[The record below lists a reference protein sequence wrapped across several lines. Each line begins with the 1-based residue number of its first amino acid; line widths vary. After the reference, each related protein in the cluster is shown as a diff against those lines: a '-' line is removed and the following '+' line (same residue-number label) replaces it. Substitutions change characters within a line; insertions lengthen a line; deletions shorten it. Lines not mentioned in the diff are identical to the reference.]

1 MTYTPYLLVLNNN
14 YSIVVAI
21 HKYTV
26 RYSTNPSH
34 FLYFS
39 IMFQKLLFALYNP
52 QLVLYDYLESNL
64 ERDAQLIRR
73 VDKLDNGQFQEL
85 VIQQLSTLTKSID
98 TLAIN
103 QEVMQADI
111 NTMKTDIIGMKADI
125 SNLKQSQVRM
135 EEDIEVM
142 KIDITDM
149 KTDISNLKQSQ
160 ARMEE
165 DLTRKITALFDSRE
179 LQKDVNQNVSRSL
192 ERIEAKIDI
201 LQIETAY
208 LKRIK

>member
-1 MTYTPYLLVLNNN
+1 M
-14 YSIVVAI
+14 
-21 HKYTV
+21 
-26 RYSTNPSH
+26 
-34 FLYFS
+34 
-39 IMFQKLLFALYNP
+39 
-52 QLVLYDYLESNL
+52 
-64 ERDAQLIRR
+64 
-73 VDKLDNGQFQEL
+73 DNGQFQEL

-111 NTMKTDIIGMKADI
+111 NTMKTDINTMKTDIIG
-125 SNLKQSQVRM
+125 
-135 EEDIEVM
+135 
-142 KIDITDM
+142 M

-160 ARMEE
+160 VRMEE

>member
-1 MTYTPYLLVLNNN
+1 
-14 YSIVVAI
+14 
-21 HKYTV
+21 
-26 RYSTNPSH
+26 
-34 FLYFS
+34 
-39 IMFQKLLFALYNP
+39 MFQKLFLALYNP
-52 QLVLYDYLESNL
+52 KLVLYDYLESNL

-111 NTMKTDIIGMKADI
+111 NTMKTDINTMKT
-125 SNLKQSQVRM
+125 
-135 EEDIEVM
+135 
-142 KIDITDM
+142 DITDM
-149 KTDISNLKQSQ
+149 KTDISSLKQSQ
-160 ARMEE
+160 VRMEE

>member
-1 MTYTPYLLVLNNN
+1 MTYTPYLLILNNN

-21 HKYTV
+21 HKYTI

-34 FLYFS
+34 FLYFL
-39 IMFQKLLFALYNP
+39 IMFQKLFFALYNP
-52 QLVLYDYLESNL
+52 KLVLYDYLESKL

-103 QEVMQADI
+103 QEIMQADINTMKADI
-111 NTMKTDIIGMKADI
+111 NTMKTDITDMKSDI
-125 SNLKQSQVRM
+125 SNLKQSQV
-135 EEDIEVM
+135 
-142 KIDITDM
+142 
-149 KTDISNLKQSQ
+149 
-160 ARMEE
+160 RMEE

-192 ERIEAKIDI
+192 ERVEAKIDI

>member
-111 NTMKTDIIGMKADI
+111 NTMKA
-125 SNLKQSQVRM
+125 
-135 EEDIEVM
+135 
-142 KIDITDM
+142 DITDM

-160 ARMEE
+160 VRMEE

>member
-1 MTYTPYLLVLNNN
+1 M
-14 YSIVVAI
+14 
-21 HKYTV
+21 
-26 RYSTNPSH
+26 
-34 FLYFS
+34 
-39 IMFQKLLFALYNP
+39 
-52 QLVLYDYLESNL
+52 
-64 ERDAQLIRR
+64 
-73 VDKLDNGQFQEL
+73 DNGQFQEL

-111 NTMKTDIIGMKADI
+111 NTMKA
-125 SNLKQSQVRM
+125 
-135 EEDIEVM
+135 
-142 KIDITDM
+142 DITDM

-160 ARMEE
+160 VRMEE

>member
-1 MTYTPYLLVLNNN
+1 
-14 YSIVVAI
+14 
-21 HKYTV
+21 
-26 RYSTNPSH
+26 
-34 FLYFS
+34 
-39 IMFQKLLFALYNP
+39 
-52 QLVLYDYLESNL
+52 
-64 ERDAQLIRR
+64 
-73 VDKLDNGQFQEL
+73 
-85 VIQQLSTLTKSID
+85 
-98 TLAIN
+98 
-103 QEVMQADI
+103 
-111 NTMKTDIIGMKADI
+111 
-125 SNLKQSQVRM
+125 M